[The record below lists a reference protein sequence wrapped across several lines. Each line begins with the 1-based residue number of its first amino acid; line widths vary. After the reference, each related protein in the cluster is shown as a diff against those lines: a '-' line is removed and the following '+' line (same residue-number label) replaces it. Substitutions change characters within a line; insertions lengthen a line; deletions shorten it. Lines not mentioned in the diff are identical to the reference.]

1 MIESMTMTFGEKREV
16 SIAITSAG
24 SCQKAFE
31 VTRATFRLLCGDEVE
46 ADGLCEI
53 KMIHPT
59 ETHLSALIL
68 PRRKCATYVLEF
80 NYDIWPEQLTYR
92 CKIRVE

>member
-1 MIESMTMTFGEKREV
+1 MTESMTMTFGEKRNV
-16 SIAITSAG
+16 TIAITSP
-24 SCQKAFE
+24 CLKAFE
-31 VTRATFRLLCGDEVE
+31 VTHATFRLLSGDEVE

-53 KMIHPT
+53 KMVHPT

-68 PRRKCATYVLEF
+68 PKRKCATYYLEF
-80 NYDIWPEQLTYR
+80 TYDIWPEQLTYY